1 MYAGQQQVGHGSRWG
16 WVRAVVAWLA
26 CLHPAARSAALLG
39 CHAMAP
45 QCGVPSLPPITLSLL
60 CSKLV
65 RLVPSLPHNPSCIN
79 DEAIDELLQ

>member
-1 MYAGQQQVGHGSRWG
+1 
-16 WVRAVVAWLA
+16 
-26 CLHPAARSAALLG
+26 
-39 CHAMAP
+39 MAP